1 MELQYKKA
9 LEENG
14 LSVNQ
19 LPEDAITGIEQI
31 NHVLKAINM
40 CQKSG
45 KAVKPSVYKKLKAMD
60 KWVYYEIIDY
70 LHDTDN
76 NDDDIP
82 FDPKDVIG
90 DLNKNNN
97 DGSKGNNLDNNNE
110 PKPDALGVVIENELN
125 SIYESGKTSYSIEEL
140 RNLARKTYSELFNAY
155 ENGGENGITTSKY
168 TLIED
173 SNKKFNLKLK

>member
-9 LEENG
+9 MEENG
-14 LSVNQ
+14 LTMNQ

-40 CQKSG
+40 LKKTG
-45 KAVKPSVYKKLKAMD
+45 KPIKESVYKKLRAMD
-60 KWVYYEIIDY
+60 KWVYYEILDF
-70 LHDTDN
+70 LHDTDK

-82 FDPKDVIG
+82 FDKNDVVD
-90 DLNKNNN
+90 DLNKGKNDNN
-97 DGSKGNNLDNNNE
+97 DDNSDDDE
-110 PKPDALGVVIENELN
+110 PKPDAVGLVIENELN
-125 SIYESGKTSYSIEEL
+125 SLYESGKTSYSIEEL
-140 RNLARKTYSELFNAY
+140 KNKAKKTYSELFNAY

>member
-40 CQKSG
+40 CQKTG
-45 KAVKPSVYKKLKAMD
+45 KPIKESVYKKLRAMD
-60 KWVYYEIIDY
+60 KWVYYEILDY
-70 LHDTDN
+70 LHDTN
-76 NDDDIP
+76 KNDDDIP
-82 FDPKDVIG
+82 FDKNDVIKDLDKDKQANKTDEPKDD
-90 DLNKNNN
+90 DL
-97 DGSKGNNLDNNNE
+97 
-110 PKPDALGVVIENELN
+110 PKPDALGLVIESELD
-125 SIYESGKTSYSIEEL
+125 SLYESGKTSYSIEEL
-140 RNLARKTYSELFNAY
+140 KDSARKTYSELFNAY
-155 ENGGENGITTSKY
+155 ENGGENGITTTKY
-168 TLIED
+168 SLIED

>member
-9 LEENG
+9 LEQHKLN
-14 LSVNQ
+14 VNV

-31 NHVLKAINM
+31 NHVLKAIHM
-40 CQKSG
+40 CEKQG
-45 KAVKPSVYKKLKAMD
+45 KPVKESVYKKLRAMD
-60 KWVYYEIIDY
+60 KWVYYEILDY

-82 FDPKDVIG
+82 FDKNDVID
-90 DLNKNNN
+90 DLDKNKNK
-97 DGSKGNNLDNNNE
+97 KGTEDSDDDE
-110 PKPDALGVVIENELN
+110 QQPDALGVAIENELD
-125 SIYESGKTSYSIEEL
+125 SLYESGKTSYSIEEL
-140 RNLARKTYSELFNAY
+140 KNSAKKTYSELFNAY